1 MKRKKDLY
9 KNIYELNNIIKV
21 FNEVCKNTKNK
32 KKVEE
37 YKKFKCANVYH
48 IQKILKNKEY
58 NVGKYY
64 IFTIYEP
71 KERTIVSQ
79 DMEDKIINHLVARYI
94 LYPAII
100 PCLIDANVASRKN
113 MGVSKGLKLANTYRR
128 KCNIKY
134 SNWYVLKCDISK
146 FFYSINH
153 EILKEKLKRRIKDN
167 DAINIVN
174 KIIDSYENGLGIGN
188 MTSQILAIFYLND
201 LDHFIKE
208 KLKIKYYVRYQDDF
222 CLFHNSKE
230 YLRYCLEEI
239 KKFLKKEDLKLN
251 EKTRIYKNTNNY
263 MFLGRNTKNMY
274 GKHRR
279 INCIIKGK
287 IREYE
292 KGKIDLYSLI
302 SSINT
307 YKNLKNI
314 I

>member
-113 MGVSKGLKLANTYRR
+113 MGVSKGLKLANTYRS

-263 MFLGRNTKNMY
+263 MFLGRNIKNMY
-274 GKHRR
+274 GKYRR
-279 INCIIKGK
+279 INGIIKSK

-292 KGKIDLYSLI
+292 KGKIELYSLI